1 MPHEWVLI
9 AVGVTLL
16 LLAAR
21 PIQRRAARSTEL
33 APEPAIALAPQPHK
47 PAVPPRDDSADTLNM
62 SWLDSLLDSSDSRP
76 REPLD
81 DAAEVAS
88 VLRFWLSEEQR

>member
-21 PIQRRAARSTEL
+21 PIQRRASRSAEL
-33 APEPAIALAPQPHK
+33 TPEPVPALAPQPPK
-47 PAVPPRDDSADTLNM
+47 PVDPPRADSADTLNM
-62 SWLDSLLDSSDSRP
+62 SWLDSLLDSSEPRP

-88 VLRFWLSEEQR
+88 VLRFWLSEEQH